1 MKRLIPILLAVFAF
15 AACEKDP
22 DLNKLADA
30 YLVYTSEASDANFS
44 TPTTY
49 YVADAILV
57 ASSSETSETLTGTGA
72 QEILNAIS
80 TQMKARGYTLS
91 DTKEDADLA
100 ISVTYVQ
107 STYYFTDYGYP
118 NWIYGSGSY
127 WGNYWGWGGGFYYP
141 YSMTYSLTTNSF
153 IIDMGYQG
161 GTAATSST
169 SKLPIWWTCY
179 MVAPAYSSS
188 YSASLAVKGVQQ
200 AFSQST
206 YIKK

>member
-15 AACEKDP
+15 TACEKDP
-22 DLNKLADA
+22 DLNKLADE
-30 YLVYTSEASDANFS
+30 YLVYTSEASDAKFS
-44 TPTTY
+44 TASTFY
-49 YVADAILV
+49 LADAILV
-57 ASSSETSETLTGTGA
+57 ASSSEKEETMTGVA
-72 QEILNAIS
+72 AEEILNAIS
-80 TQMKARGYTLS
+80 TQMVSRGYALS
-91 DTKEDADLA
+91 TTKEDADLA

-107 STYYFTDYGYP
+107 STYYFSDYGYP

-161 GTAATSST
+161 GTTATTST

-188 YSASLAVKGVQQ
+188 ISATLAVKGVQQ